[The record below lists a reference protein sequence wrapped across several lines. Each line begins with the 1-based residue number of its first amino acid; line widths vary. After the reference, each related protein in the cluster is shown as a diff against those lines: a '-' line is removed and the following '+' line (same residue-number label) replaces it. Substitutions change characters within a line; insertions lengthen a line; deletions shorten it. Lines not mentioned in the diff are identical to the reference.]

1 MKEDIKGNNIRMTVM
16 AVVLGVLIVIA
27 GIQTVALVGLNKQ
40 VSGSVTELKPQK
52 ISIGGSSAA
61 GPGGEMQGLPQMVGG
76 C

>member
-1 MKEDIKGNNIRMTVM
+1 MKEHATGNNVRLTVM
-16 AVVLGVLIVIA
+16 AVILGALIVVA

-40 VSGSVTELKPQK
+40 VSDSVTELKPQK

-61 GPGGEMQGLPQMVGG
+61 GSGDLQGLPQMVGG